1 MFFCVE
7 ERKMETAFSM
17 ASVHSHEH
25 WELYFLISGDRR
37 LFIENRM
44 FVIDKNAFA
53 IIPPFKMHK
62 TEGGPYERIN
72 IIFSSDFLSTEQRRF
87 LEQCYEKGALSFE
100 GEHYN
105 VIFSLLC
112 ELSNI
117 QKTSL
122 RQRSENEMNLTRT
135 LLYFLERQTSLA
147 LGPASVTPKSN
158 SDDSLTLKIAY
169 YLNTNYRESIT
180 LQALEKEFFLSK
192 ATLCKV
198 FKSGMNLSIMEY
210 LTLIRLN
217 RAKLLLT
224 STNKSVEEISVECG
238 FSSANYMGLVFK
250 KEVGISPLSYR
261 KRVT

>member
-1 MFFCVE
+1 MFFCVD
-7 ERKMETAFSM
+7 ERKLQTDFSM

-25 WELYFLISGDRR
+25 WELYFLLSGNRR

-53 IIPPFKMHK
+53 VIPPFKMHK

-72 IIFSSDFLSTEQRRF
+72 INFSSDFLSVEQKKF
-87 LEQCYEKGALSFE
+87 LDDCYEKGVLSFE

-105 VIFSLLC
+105 IIFSLLC
-112 ELSNI
+112 ELSKI

-135 LLYFLERQTSLA
+135 LLYFLERQTALA
-147 LGPASVTPKSN
+147 LIPASVTPKST

-169 YLNTNYRESIT
+169 YLNTNYKDSIT
-180 LQALEKEFFLSK
+180 LKTLEKEFFLSK

-198 FKSGMNLSIMEY
+198 FKGGMNLSIMEY

-217 RAKLLLT
+217 KAKSLLT
-224 STNKSVEEISVECG
+224 STKKSVEEISIECG

-250 KEVGISPLSYR
+250 KEVGVSPLSYR
-261 KRVT
+261 KRVS